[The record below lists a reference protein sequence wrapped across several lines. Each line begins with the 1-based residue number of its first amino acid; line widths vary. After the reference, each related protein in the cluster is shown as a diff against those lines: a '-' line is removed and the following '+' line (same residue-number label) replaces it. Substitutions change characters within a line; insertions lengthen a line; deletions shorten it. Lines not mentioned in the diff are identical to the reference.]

1 MYPTMLTATS
11 SALSDV
17 GTTLTNMTGWLG
29 DVVDALLASDGV
41 LHSLWPFIL
50 VGFSVS
56 IVMLSIKVIRSF
68 SWGI

>member
-1 MYPTMLTATS
+1 MYPVMLTATS

-17 GTTLTNMTGWLG
+17 GTTLTSMFGWIG
-29 DVVDALLASDGV
+29 QVVDALMTSDGA
-41 LHSLWPFIL
+41 LHALWPFIL

-56 IVMLSIKVIRSF
+56 IVMLGIKVIRSF